1 MDLNDIEVDSVT
13 KRFQDTVAVDN
24 VSMKVARG
32 ELFGLLGPNGAGKST
47 LTKMLSGIINPTSGT
62 IKVGGYNIR
71 DDPMKVKESLGVVP
85 QDIVLYD
92 YMNARENLAFFG
104 RLYGLSGSKLRNRIE
119 ELLKFTQL
127 DEKAV
132 KRHISTYSGGMKRR
146 VNIAAALLH
155 EPQIMLLDEPTAGLD
170 PKNRLAL
177 WEIIQTLHKEGKTIV
192 LTTHMMDEAEELC
205 IRVAIMDRGKI
216 IALGSPRQ
224 LIKKVK
230 VENTITVVPDK
241 IPPKL
246 IDAVQKISGVKSSY
260 RAYDENEKIEALK
273 IITERAEDIL
283 PDVVSAIAAEGTK
296 ILSVQL
302 SRVTLEDVFI
312 LLTGRSLTEEEKQL

>member
-13 KRFQDTVAVDN
+13 KRFQDTAAVDN

-47 LTKMLSGIINPTSGT
+47 LTKMLSGMINPTSGT

-155 EPQIMLLDEPTAGLD
+155 EPQVMLLDEPTAGLD
-170 PKNRLAL
+170 PKNKLAL

-205 IRVAIMDRGKI
+205 NQVAIMDKGKI

-230 VENTITVVPDK
+230 MENTITVVPDK

-246 IDAVQKISGVKSSY
+246 IEVVQKISGVKSSY

-283 PDVVSAIAAEGTK
+283 PDVVSAIAATGTK

>member
-1 MDLNDIEVDSVT
+1 LDLNDIEVDSVT
-13 KRFQDTVAVDN
+13 KRFQDTAAVDN

-47 LTKMLSGIINPTSGT
+47 LTKMLSGMINPTSGT

-155 EPQIMLLDEPTAGLD
+155 EPQVMLLDEPTAGLD
-170 PKNRLAL
+170 PKNKFAL

-205 IRVAIMDRGKI
+205 NQVAIMDKGKI

-230 VENTITVVPDK
+230 MENTITVVPDK

-246 IDAVQKISGVKSSY
+246 IEVVQKISGVKSSY

-283 PDVVSAIAAEGTK
+283 PDVVSAIAATGTK

>member
-1 MDLNDIEVDSVT
+1 MNLNDIEVDSVT

-47 LTKMLSGIINPTSGT
+47 LTKMLSGMINPTSGI
-62 IKVGGYNIR
+62 IKVGGYNIK

-155 EPQIMLLDEPTAGLD
+155 EPQVMLLDEPTAGLD
-170 PKNRLAL
+170 PKNKLAL

-216 IALGSPRQ
+216 IALASPRQ

-230 VENTITVVPDK
+230 MENTITVVPDRVT
-241 IPPKL
+241 PKL
-246 IDAVQKISGVKSSY
+246 IEKVKKVSGVKNSY
-260 RAYDENEKIEALK
+260 KAYDEDEKIEALK
-273 IITERAEDIL
+273 IITEKAEDIL
-283 PDVVSAIAAEGTK
+283 PDVVAAISSVGTK

>member
-47 LTKMLSGIINPTSGT
+47 LTKMLSGMINPTSGT

-104 RLYGLSGSKLRNRIE
+104 RLYGLSGSKLKNRIE

-155 EPQIMLLDEPTAGLD
+155 EPQVMLLDEPTAGLD
-170 PKNRLAL
+170 PKNKLAL

-205 IRVAIMDRGKI
+205 NIVAIMDKGKI
-216 IALGSPRQ
+216 IAVGSPRQ

-246 IDAVQKISGVKSSY
+246 IEVVQKISGVKSSY

-283 PDVVSAIAAEGTK
+283 PDVVSVIAAEGTK

-312 LLTGRSLTEEEKQL
+312 LLTGRSLTQEEKQL

>member
-1 MDLNDIEVDSVT
+1 LDLNDIEVDSVT

-47 LTKMLSGIINPTSGT
+47 LTKMLSGMINPTSGT
-62 IKVGGYNIR
+62 IKVGGYSIK

-127 DEKAV
+127 DQKAV

-155 EPQIMLLDEPTAGLD
+155 EPQVMLLDEPTAGLD
-170 PKNRLAL
+170 PKNKLAL

-205 IRVAIMDRGKI
+205 NQVAIMDKGKI

-246 IDAVQKISGVKSSY
+246 IEVVQKISGVKSSY

-273 IITERAEDIL
+273 IITERSEDIL